1 MRLSDDPN
9 YAAHMTFL
17 VTDDFASA
25 RNALELVL
33 PTTEGSTPHKAYI
46 LQQIGLTYFYENNV
60 EEALKYYEL
69 AESVDPNSLSIR
81 YATAKFFAGK
91 LRSMEKTIFKCEEII
106 KIANIAPF
114 EETADDMS
122 SQYYIEKAEELKRT
136 AQSKTT
142 E

>member
-1 MRLSDDPN
+1 MRISDDPN
-9 YAAHMTFL
+9 YTAHMTFL
-17 VTDDFASA
+17 LAKDFVSA

-33 PTTEGSTPHKAYI
+33 PTTDGSTPHKAYI
-46 LQQIGLTYFYENNV
+46 LQQIGLTYFYEDNV

-81 YATAKFFAGK
+81 YATATFFAK
-91 LRSMEKTIFKCEEII
+91 KMRDAEKTIFKCEEII
-106 KIANIAPF
+106 RLAKIAPF
-114 EETADDMS
+114 EESVEDMS

-136 AQSKTT
+136 IQSEPT